1 MDNRRLSERLRSGF
15 GGLVPSICDE
25 AANRIDN
32 LEVAIQFALNALGR
46 DKPFEAMDILAA
58 APIGSTPSGEAKS

>member
-1 MDNRRLSERLRSGF
+1 MRSLSQRLRSGF
-15 GGLVPSICDE
+15 GGIVPPICDE

-32 LEVAIQFALNALGR
+32 LDFAIQMALNALGR

-58 APIGSTPSGEAKS
+58 APIGSQSDTATELK